1 MKNKVAMLFAA
12 IVLLAIAVPAI
23 AHHAFAAE
31 YDADQPVKLKG
42 KVTKFEWT
50 NPHARFYIDVVDEKG
65 VVSNWNLELASPN
78 VLRRNG
84 WTSKILQIGEEI
96 TVEGSRARDGS
107 KMANARVVTLANG
120 QRVFSDY
127 KVKTPQINRFGK
139 ISREELRRGKTFSHV
154 VRHHGR

>member
-78 VLRRNG
+78 VFAEWLDEQN
-84 WTSKILQIGEEI
+84 
-96 TVEGSRARDGS
+96 
-107 KMANARVVTLANG
+107 LA
-120 QRVFSDY
+120 D
-127 KVKTPQINRFGK
+127 
-139 ISREELRRGKTFSHV
+139 RRGDN
-154 VRHHGR
+154 R

>member
-1 MKNKVAMLFAA
+1 MKNKVATLSAA

-50 NPHARFYIDVVDEKG
+50 NPHARFYIDVADEKG

-84 WTSKILQIGEEI
+84 WTSRSL
-96 TVEGSRARDGS
+96 VPLPSLPAAS
-107 KMANARVVTLANG
+107 
-120 QRVFSDY
+120 
-127 KVKTPQINRFGK
+127 
-139 ISREELRRGKTFSHV
+139 
-154 VRHHGR
+154 

>member
-1 MKNKVAMLFAA
+1 MKNKIAILFAA

-31 YDADQPVKLKG
+31 YDANQPVKLKG

-65 VVSNWNLELASPN
+65 AVTNWNLELASPN

-84 WTSKILQIGEEI
+84 WTSKILEIGQEI
-96 TVEGSRARDGS
+96 TVEGSRARDGT

-120 QRVFSDY
+120 QRVFSGLQGED
-127 KVKTPQINRFGK
+127 TPNQPIRQNQ
-139 ISREELRRGKTFSHV
+139 
-154 VRHHGR
+154 

>member
-65 VVSNWNLELASPN
+65 VVSTWNLELASPN

-120 QRVFSDY
+120 QRVFSGLQGEDA
-127 KVKTPQINRFGK
+127 PNQP
-139 ISREELRRGKTFSHV
+139 LRQNQ
-154 VRHHGR
+154 

>member
-1 MKNKVAMLFAA
+1 MKNKVAILVAA
-12 IVLLAIAVPAI
+12 IVLLAITVPAI

-65 VVSNWNLELASPN
+65 AVTNWNLELASPN

-120 QRVFSDY
+120 QRVFSGLQGEDA
-127 KVKTPQINRFGK
+127 PNQP
-139 ISREELRRGKTFSHV
+139 LRQNQ
-154 VRHHGR
+154 

>member
-120 QRVFSDY
+120 QRVFSGLQGEDA
-127 KVKTPQINRFGK
+127 PNQP
-139 ISREELRRGKTFSHV
+139 LRQNQ
-154 VRHHGR
+154 

>member
-1 MKNKVAMLFAA
+1 MKNKVATLSAA

-120 QRVFSDY
+120 QRVFSGLQGEDA
-127 KVKTPQINRFGK
+127 PNQP
-139 ISREELRRGKTFSHV
+139 LRQNQ
-154 VRHHGR
+154 

>member
-1 MKNKVAMLFAA
+1 MKNKVAILVAA
-12 IVLLAIAVPAI
+12 IVLLAITVPAI

-65 VVSNWNLELASPN
+65 GVTNWNLELASPN
-78 VLRRNG
+78 VLKRNG
-84 WTSKILQIGEEI
+84 WTSKILEIGQEI

-120 QRVFSDY
+120 QRVFSGLQGEDA
-127 KVKTPQINRFGK
+127 PNQP
-139 ISREELRRGKTFSHV
+139 LRQNQ
-154 VRHHGR
+154 